1 MKNMVYELKKTDL
14 FQRDLNVV
22 ISPATLLLGNHEA
35 AASLLNALEGTYR
48 EIQRMPLIYEAC
60 RSPHLKKMDY
70 RKVVVRNYIIIYRVD
85 DKAKTVHL
93 MRLFHDWQDY
103 EKMI

>member
-22 ISPATLLLGNHEA
+22 IHPATPLLGNHEA

-48 EIQRMPLIYEAC
+48 EIQRMPLIYESC
-60 RSPHLKKMDY
+60 RSAHLKKMGY

-93 MRLFHDWQDY
+93 MRLFHGRQDY